1 VKDEQKGHTVV
12 ASSLR
17 YRRRISTLLASAL
30 VAVGL
35 TTLQGGPSATAA
47 VQTVGDPTA
56 AQALRTV
63 AQFKGEWDSPPTVLS
78 NGETV
83 DAPLMGNGDV
93 GVAVG
98 GSIDDQTFYLGK
110 NDFFSTA
117 TNGIEPLGRIVLAVP
132 GLAGAGHHVVQ
143 NIARAQVEGT
153 YTLGNQTLSS
163 RSWVSA
169 TENLFVTTLRL
180 SGSHAQDATVT
191 VQDGL
196 GKTPSTSS
204 SKGVLDSDVQA
215 GTTDAPGNPHARI
228 ATSVRGTTVR
238 PAGNRI
244 SLTLEPGVTYTLAAA
259 IQSSH
264 DTPRYQ
270 SVAHATAAALTRTEL
285 AKLYTA
291 HESWWRAY
299 WSRSFVQIPDQAVE
313 KSWYGSL
320 YLLGSVSRAGKYAP
334 GLWGNWTTGPMNWY
348 GDYHANY
355 NYEAAFYPAL
365 STNHVAQMGNYD
377 DPILDWMP
385 RGKAKAAAAG
395 YKGVLYPV
403 GISPNGTSA
412 ADDLYNQKSDA
423 VNFASDMVMKY
434 EYTRSTSYARKVLPY
449 LQQVG
454 LFWQDY
460 LTWDAATGTYNIEN
474 DAPQEGGVYPQTNS
488 ILSLGLVHLLFQGL
502 IDMSQDLHVNA
513 SLVPT
518 WQHIDSH
525 LAPLPTMTRNG
536 QTVFRQ
542 TSEGS
547 GWVTD
552 GNDVAVQAVYP
563 GLQVGLNSSAD
574 LLATARNTVEQLNN
588 WHSDNSPATLYAA
601 GAMVGYNP
609 STLMEEL
616 RSEATAYS
624 YPNMAV
630 HHYGG
635 GIENLNVTTS
645 GLDEMLLQ
653 SAQHDIKVFPNWP
666 TDSNAK
672 FGGLLAYGNF
682 EVSSSIRNNA
692 VEYARITSRSGGN
705 LTFTNPWPG
714 KSLEYYANG
723 VHKGTLSGTTV
734 KLRTSVGETIDFAP
748 ASTTEATIQHQL
760 SQPAESATSS
770 ALTTGFETGQ
780 PQPTWTDT
788 VDNVDT
794 HGDGNYGITGLCCG
808 LTGPQATLRTGEQA
822 HTGDTSLMYSG
833 RADGGPYDHAY
844 MQVYG
849 FNGAPLTVRGDTTLS
864 YWIFPQSNATTPWVD
879 AGSDNSTCVAVD
891 LVFTDGSNLRDSG
904 ATDQSGNGIHPARQ
918 CGHLTPDT
926 WNQVTVKLGTV
937 RAGQSISKVLL
948 GFDRSG
954 ATGGYRGY
962 VDDLRIG

>member
-1 VKDEQKGHTVV
+1 M
-12 ASSLR
+12 AFSLR
-17 YRRRISTLLASAL
+17 HRRPVSTLLVSAL
-30 VAVGL
+30 VALGL
-35 TTLQGGPSATAA
+35 TAVQGGPSAATPNLD
-47 VQTVGDPTA
+47 DPTP

-63 AQFKGEWDSPPTVLS
+63 ARFQGEWNSPPTTLTG
-78 NGETV
+78 GETV

-98 GSIDDQTFYLGK
+98 GSIDDQTFYIGK

-117 TNGIEPLGRIVLAVP
+117 TNGIEPLGRIVLSVP
-132 GLAGAGHHVVQ
+132 GLAGSGYHVVQ
-143 NIARAQVEGT
+143 NIAQAQVEGT

-169 TENLFVTTLRL
+169 TDNLFVTTLRL
-180 SGSHAQDATVT
+180 SGSQSQDASITL
-191 VQDGL
+191 QDGL
-196 GKTPSTSS
+196 GNTPSTAV
-204 SKGVLDSDVQA
+204 KNGVLDADVQA
-215 GTTDAPGNPHARI
+215 GTTAATGNPQARVA
-228 ATSVRGTTVR
+228 ATVRGGS
-238 PAGNRI
+238 ASLSANRI
-244 SLTLEPGVTYTLAAA
+244 GLTLKPGVTYTVAAA

-264 DTPRYQ
+264 DTPRYRT
-270 SVAHATAAALTRTEL
+270 VAHSAASSLSAGSL
-285 AKLYTA
+285 AKLYAA
-291 HESWWRAY
+291 HESWWREY

-320 YLLGSVSRAGKYAP
+320 YPLGSVSRAGKYAP
-334 GLWGNWTTGPMNWY
+334 GLWGNWITGNMNWY

-365 STNHVAQMGNYD
+365 STNHVAQMGSYD
-377 DPILDWMP
+377 DPVLDWMP
-385 RGKAKAAAAG
+385 RGKAKAAASG

-403 GISPNGTSA
+403 GISPHGTSA

-434 EYTRSTSYARKVLPY
+434 EYTRSASYARKVLPY
-449 LQQVG
+449 LEQVG

-460 LTWDAATGTYNIEN
+460 LTWDEATGTYNIHN
-474 DAPQEGGVYPQTNS
+474 DSPQEGQPYPQTNS
-488 ILSLGLVHLLFQGL
+488 VLSLGLVHLLFQGL
-502 IDMSQDLHVNA
+502 VDMSKDLGVNR

-525 LAPLPTMTRNG
+525 LAPLPTMSRNG

-547 GWVTD
+547 GWVGD
-552 GNDVAVQAVYP
+552 GNDIAVQAVYP

-574 LLATARNTVEQLNN
+574 LLRTARNTVDQLNN

-601 GAMVGYNP
+601 AAIAGYNP
-609 STLMEEL
+609 STLMDEL
-616 RSEATAYS
+616 HGEATAYS
-624 YPNMAV
+624 YPNMSV

-635 GIENLNVTTS
+635 GVENLNVTTS

-653 SAQHDIKVFPNWP
+653 SFQKDIKVFPNWP

-682 EVSSSIRNNA
+682 LVSSSIRDNA
-692 VEYARITSRSGGN
+692 VEYLRITSQSGGK

-714 KSLEYYANG
+714 KTMEYYADG
-723 VHKGTLSGTTV
+723 VHKGTLSGTTI
-734 KLRTSVGETIDFAP
+734 KLNTSVGETIDLAP
-748 ASTTEATIQHQL
+748 AGTGLTTVRHELA
-760 SQPAESATSS
+760 QPAKSATTAS
-770 ALTTGFETGQ
+770 LTTGFETGQ

-808 LTGPQATLRTGEQA
+808 LSGPQAAVRTGEQA
-822 HTGDTSLMYSG
+822 RTGDASLMYSG
-833 RADGGPYDHAY
+833 YANGGSYDHAY

-849 FNGAPLTVRGDTTLS
+849 FNGAPLTVRGATTLS
-864 YWIFPQSNATTPWVD
+864 YWIFPQSNATTQWVS
-879 AGSDNSTCVAVD
+879 AGSDDSTCVAVD
-891 LVFTDGSNLRDSG
+891 LIFTDGSNLRDSG
-904 ATDQSGNGIHPARQ
+904 AGLHPADQ
-918 CGHLTPDT
+918 CGHLTLDT
-926 WNQVTVKLGTV
+926 WNHVTVNLGALK
-937 RAGQSISKVLL
+937 AGQTISKILL
-948 GFDRSG
+948 GYDHPG

-962 VDDLRIG
+962 VDDLSIG

>member
-1 VKDEQKGHTVV
+1 MTTSPRH
-12 ASSLR
+12 
-17 YRRRISTLLASAL
+17 RRRISALLTTAL
-30 VAVGL
+30 VALGL
-35 TTLQGGPSATAA
+35 TTLQGGTSAAA
-47 VQTVGDPTA
+47 QRLGDPIA
-56 AQALRTV
+56 AQALRDPTV
-63 AQFKGEWDSPPTVLS
+63 AQALSTVARFQGEWNSPPTTLS
-78 NGETV
+78 GGETV
-83 DAPLMGNGDV
+83 DAPLLGNGDV

-98 GSIDDQTFYLGK
+98 GSVDDQTFYLGK

-117 TNGIEPLGRIVLAVP
+117 TNGIEPLGRIVLSVP
-132 GLAGAGHHVVQ
+132 GLAGSGYHVVQ
-143 NIARAQVEGT
+143 DIARAQVEGT
-153 YTLGNQTLSS
+153 YTLGAEKLSS
-163 RSWVSA
+163 TSWVSA
-169 TENLFVTTLRL
+169 TRNLFVTTLRL
-180 SGSHAQDATVT
+180 SGSRPQQATVT

-196 GKTPSTSS
+196 GKTPATSS
-204 SKGVLDSDVQA
+204 GDGVLDADVQA
-215 GTTDAPGNPHARI
+215 GTTDAPGDPHARI
-228 ATSVRGTTVR
+228 STSVRGT
-238 PAGNRI
+238 AASISGNRI
-244 SLTLEPGVTYTLAAA
+244 SLSLRPGVTYTVTAA

-270 SVAHATAAALTRTEL
+270 SVAHADAAPSRGSLDRLHA
-285 AKLYTA
+285 A
-291 HESWWRAY
+291 HESWWREY

-320 YLLGSVSRAGKYAP
+320 YLLGSVSRSGKYAP
-334 GLWGNWTTGPMNWY
+334 GLWGNWITGEMNWY

-355 NYEAAFYPAL
+355 NYEAAFYPTL

-377 DPILDWMP
+377 DPVLDWMP

-395 YKGVLYPV
+395 YQGVLYPV

-434 EYTRSTSYARKVLPY
+434 EYTRSASYARKVLPY
-449 LQQVG
+449 LEQVG
-454 LFWQDY
+454 LFWQHY
-460 LTWDAATGTYNIEN
+460 LTWDAATGTYDIEN

-502 IDMSQDLHVNA
+502 VDMSKDLHING
-513 SLVPT
+513 SLVPA
-518 WQHIDSH
+518 WQHIDKN

-574 LLATARNTVEQLNN
+574 LLQTARNTVAQLDN

-601 GAMVGYNP
+601 AAAVGYNP

-616 RSEATAYS
+616 HSEATAHS

-635 GIENLNVTTS
+635 GVENLNVTTS

-653 SAQHDIKVFPNWP
+653 SFQHDIKIFPDWP
-666 TDSNAK
+666 ANSNAK
-672 FGGLLAYGNF
+672 FGGLLAYDGF
-682 EVSSSIRNNA
+682 LVSSSIRDNA
-692 VEYARITSRSGGN
+692 VEYVRITSRSGRD

-714 KSLEYYANG
+714 RTMEYYVDG
-723 VHKGTLSGTTV
+723 VHQGTLSGTTI
-734 KLRTSVGETIDFAP
+734 KLHTKVGESIDLAP
-748 ASTTEATIQHQL
+748 AGTSEATVRHEL
-760 SQPAESATSS
+760 SQPAEAATTSS
-770 ALTTGFETGQ
+770 LTTGFETGQ
-780 PQPTWTDT
+780 TQPTWTDT

-794 HGDGNYGITGLCCG
+794 NGDGDYGVTGLCCG
-808 LTGPQATLRTGEQA
+808 LTGPQAAVRTGEQA
-822 HTGDTSLMYSG
+822 HTGDAALMYSG
-833 RADGGPYDHAY
+833 YANGGSYDHAY

-849 FNGAPLTVRGDTTLS
+849 FNGAPLTVRDDTELS
-864 YWIFPQSNATTPWVD
+864 YWILPQSNATTPWVD

-891 LVFTDGSNLRDSG
+891 LVFTDGSDLRDSG
-904 ATDQSGNGIHPARQ
+904 ATDRSGNGIHPARQ

-926 WNQVTVKLGTV
+926 WNHVTVDLGRV
-937 RAGQSISKVLL
+937 KAGQAISKVLL

-962 VDDLRIG
+962 VDDLSIG